1 MNLCFQPEFDA
12 KNFAD
17 INDQGQFFILQTS
30 HQGAQNDSFDCMTV
44 DFHGRPS
51 ALGRFM
57 EGKGRV
63 KDGITDELCL
73 GMVHEVTV
81 EVRATYI
88 MLEND
93 EPGTACNDLEE
104 GEDTEFDCRSR
115 CRMDMIKDM
124 CKCIAPTLSYLAK
137 DSDKD
142 LPICDYEK
150 CEVE

>member
-1 MNLCFQPEFDA
+1 MMNLCFQPEFDA
-12 KNFAD
+12 TNYKD

-30 HQGAQNDSFDCMTV
+30 HHGKENDTFDCMSV

-63 KDGITDELCL
+63 RDGITDELCL

-88 MLEND
+88 MLENN
-93 EPGTACNDLEE
+93 EKGTACNDLGED
-104 GEDTEFDCRSR
+104 EDTEFDCRSR
-115 CRMDMIKDM
+115 CRLEMIKEM
-124 CKCIAPTLSYLAK
+124 CNCIAPTLGYLIHE
-137 DSDKD
+137 DED
-142 LPICDYEK
+142 LPICDYTK
-150 CEVE
+150 CEIE